1 MPDVPDRVRHRVSD
15 QPTPV
20 GPRRG
25 LRWFA
30 AGSLGLTGLLAAEA
44 LVRAPGQAS
53 DLHAGHEDAGST
65 RGIAVAVG
73 LAALSAPLLRR
84 LPLRPLPRWCA
95 PLGLL
100 VLLAGLALRLWS
112 MQTLAESYSRTL
124 RVTNEQQVTERG
136 PYGHVRHPGY
146 AGSLLVW
153 FGFALTSGSAAVV
166 GTVAALLLPA
176 YAHRMEAEERLLDQE
191 LAGYAAYSER
201 TARLVPHLW

>member
-1 MPDVPDRVRHRVSD
+1 MSD
-15 QPTPV
+15 GTTPV

-25 LRWFA
+25 LRWFGAGA
-30 AGSLGLTGLLAAEA
+30 AGLGGFFAVEA
-44 LVRAPGQAS
+44 LVRAPGEAS
-53 DLHAGHEDAGST
+53 DLHAGAEDAGST
-65 RGIAVAVG
+65 RGIAVAAA

-100 VLLAGLALRLWS
+100 ILGAGLALRVWS

-136 PYGHVRHPGY
+136 PYRRVRHPGY

-153 FGFALTSGSAAVV
+153 SGFGLSSGSAVV
-166 GTVAALLLPA
+166 LGTVASLLVPA
-176 YAHRMEAEERLLDQE
+176 YIRRMEAEERLLVQQ
-191 LAGYAAYSER
+191 LPGYESYAQR
-201 TARLVPHLW
+201 TTRLVPKVW